1 MLRQLLSLINY
12 EPLNNDSHGA
22 KVVQEIV
29 HHFFRL
35 ISHADKHTRKID
47 VLKSI

>member
-12 EPLNNDSHGA
+12 EPLNNESHGA

-29 HHFFRL
+29 HHFFKL
-35 ISHADKHTRKID
+35 ISHADTRKID